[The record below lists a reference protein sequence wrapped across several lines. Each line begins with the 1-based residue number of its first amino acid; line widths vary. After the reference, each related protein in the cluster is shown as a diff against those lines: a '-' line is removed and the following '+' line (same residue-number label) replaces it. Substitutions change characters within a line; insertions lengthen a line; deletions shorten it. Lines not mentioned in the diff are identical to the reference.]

1 MLTQR
6 TATQRALTQ
15 RQIESIDAFR
25 TRKICVSVNG
35 EGHGLEALDLMGS
48 PMKYGPN
55 EEIYGEGESAE
66 FVYKVV
72 SGAVRTCKI
81 LNDGRRQVGAFY
93 LPGDIFGLEVDR
105 EHQFSAEAI
114 GKTVVRVVRR
124 SAVVSMVERDCDA
137 ARALWTFT
145 ARELQRVQQHM
156 LLLVKSAQQRVASFL
171 LKMSDHLAT
180 HDALDLP
187 MSRQDIADYLGM
199 TVETVSRTTTQLV
212 SDSAIGLPSSRRI
225 VLRSPGVLRQ
235 FNA

>member
-15 RQIESIDAFR
+15 RQIESIEAFR
-25 TRKICVSVNG
+25 TRKICVSVNA
-35 EGHGLEALDLMGS
+35 EGNALEALDLMGS
-48 PMKYGPN
+48 LMKYGPN
-55 EEIYGEGESAE
+55 EDGEGELAE

-171 LKMSDHLAT
+171 LEMSDRLAT
-180 HDALDLP
+180 HEALDLP

-199 TVETVSRTTTQLV
+199 TVETVSRTITQLV

-225 VLRSPGVLRQ
+225 VLRSPRVLRQ
-235 FNA
+235 LNA